1 LFYFNECKVT
11 VFGTKTRIRKIEVW
25 KSIVLSLLNNVQQP
39 RAGDLML
46 GVRLDKQLES
56 RLSALAAKTQ
66 RSKSFLAKEA
76 LTRYIEEEERKQREN
91 DLTIARWEEY
101 QETGE
106 TISNDA
112 MTEWLESWGNDQEKT
127 CPVK

>member
-1 LFYFNECKVT
+1 
-11 VFGTKTRIRKIEVW
+11 
-25 KSIVLSLLNNVQQP
+25 
-39 RAGDLML
+39 ML

-56 RLSALAAKTQ
+56 RLNELAAKTQ

-76 LTRYIEEEERKQREN
+76 LTRYVEEEEQKQREN
-91 DLTIARWEEY
+91 ELAMARWEEY

-106 TISNDA
+106 TVSNETMMD
-112 MTEWLESWGNDQEKT
+112 WLATWGTDQEKP

>member
-1 LFYFNECKVT
+1 M
-11 VFGTKTRIRKIEVW
+11 
-25 KSIVLSLLNNVQQP
+25 LSLLNSVQQP

-91 DLTIARWEEY
+91 ELARARWEEC